1 MVIGLLKVRSIYMK
15 KFFNLFVAASLI
27 YYAMSLL
34 GLMEFN
40 KVVEFVI
47 WVLFVY
53 YFLYRCHRQKELKR
67 FFLNQYLDWFAMI
80 PIFLFPITDFTIFL
94 RFIILTT
101 LTFDYLLDYIE
112 QILLRKPL
120 VMVFIIYVIILFT
133 GAIGFVR
140 FEGLTLGESMWLAF
154 ISSTTVGYGDIS
166 AVTLYG
172 DLVSVYVIV
181 AGTIVF
187 GAVLISV
194 VMMLVEER
202 RDAMI
207 KEAERGQNK
216 YEDIDYVKASFDKF
230 KHGQLTLSQ
239 LEDIVYSEI
248 QKDDVENM

>member
-1 MVIGLLKVRSIYMK
+1 MK
-15 KFFNLFVAASLI
+15 KIFNLFVASALV
-27 YYAMSLL
+27 YYAISLL
-34 GLMEFN
+34 GLIEFN
-40 KVVEFVI
+40 KIFEFVI
-47 WVLFVY
+47 WVLFLY
-53 YFLYRCHRQKELKR
+53 YFVYRCRNQKELKR

-80 PIFLFPITDFTIFL
+80 PIFIFPITDFTIFI
-94 RFIILTT
+94 RFIIFTT

-120 VMVFIIYVIILFT
+120 VMVFIIYVIILFS

-154 ISSTTVGYGDIS
+154 ISSTTVGYGDVS

-202 RDAMI
+202 RNAMI
-207 KEAERGQNK
+207 KEAERDDNQ
-216 YEDIDYVKASFDKF
+216 YEDIEYVKASFDKF
-230 KHGQLTLSQ
+230 KHGELTLTQ
-239 LEDIVYSEI
+239 LEEVVYSEI
-248 QKDDVENM
+248 QKEDVHE